1 MRFRPLLLL
10 LLPLLLA
17 ACAKTN
23 APVRLDFIGTAGLTS
38 GSRAVGPSD
47 TLTTRAYAVGADNPL
62 VRMRVTVQY
71 EPTRVPIVY
80 PLPLS
85 SYDPTKALNDEELT
99 YLDSL
104 IVPVITGQYRG
115 GEFVLLNKF
124 NARST
129 SGTELWR
136 YTVTDSQGES
146 ASRAYRLTARKPDS
160 AAVFHGYAVQ
170 LRPVPAGTPA
180 APGPRGVRARDSLRD
195 QSRVYLS
202 LRSGLQLPRFSLL
215 NNQNSLQANQPL
227 IDLVCLSNGSSVSL
241 AAPAA
246 GALALPPARWPAG
259 NRRRTRL
266 LLTGLTEA
274 NFNDAKTT
282 DAFTDA
288 FRAGQLLAPDS
299 LSAGPL
305 AKGRVLAFRTS
316 DNYTGLLLVADL
328 TTGTAPVLSCRIKV
342 QK

>member
-1 MRFRPLLLL
+1 MRFRPLLPL

-38 GSRAVGPSD
+38 GNRSVSPSD
-47 TLTTRAYAVGADNPL
+47 TITTRAYAVGADNPL
-62 VRMRVTVQY
+62 VRMRVTVKY
-71 EPTRVPIVY
+71 EPTRVPIIY

-85 SYDPTKALNDEELT
+85 GYDPTKALNDDELT

-104 IVPVITGQYRG
+104 ITPVITDQYRG
-115 GEFVLLNKF
+115 GELVLLNKF
-124 NARST
+124 TARST

-136 YTVTDSQGES
+136 YTVTDSRGES

-170 LRPVPAGTPA
+170 LRPVPAGTTA
-180 APGPRGVRARDSLRD
+180 APGPRGARALDSLRD

-241 AAPAA
+241 AAPASA
-246 GALALPPARWPAG
+246 TLALAPMRWPAA

-288 FRAGQLLAPDS
+288 FRNGQALVPDS
-299 LSAGPL
+299 LSVGPL

-316 DNYTGLLLVADL
+316 DNHTGLLLVADL
-328 TTGTAPVLSCRIKV
+328 TTGTAPLLSCRVKV